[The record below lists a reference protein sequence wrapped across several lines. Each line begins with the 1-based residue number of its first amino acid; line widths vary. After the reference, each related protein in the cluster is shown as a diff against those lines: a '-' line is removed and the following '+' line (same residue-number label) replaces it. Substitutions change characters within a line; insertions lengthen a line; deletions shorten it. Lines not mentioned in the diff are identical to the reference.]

1 MGLFC
6 WGLIALTDEDY
17 MKIALEEAKK
27 GMGFT
32 SPNPMVGAV
41 IVKDGRILN
50 KDHHHK
56 YGEFHAERNALLNC
70 GEDTRGADIYVTLE
84 PCCHHGK
91 TPPCTDI
98 IIEKEIKRVFIG
110 SSDPNPKVAGKGEEI
125 LRSHGI
131 EVKSGILKEE
141 CDELNEPFFHFI
153 TKGTPYVVMKYAMT
167 ADGKIATRTGASKW
181 ITGEKARNNV
191 HESRRRYS
199 GIMVG
204 IGTVLADDPLL
215 TCRVEGGRD
224 PIRIICDSSLRTPVT
239 SNIVKT
245 ANEVSTIIATLND
258 DVREYKK
265 YESRGIKII
274 KTASKM
280 GHIDLNDLMARLGEM
295 KIDSILMEGG
305 GQLNFSALE
314 SGIVNKVQCYIA
326 PKIFG
331 GETAK
336 TPVSG
341 RGISLPKDA
350 FMLEKPKISMFGE
363 DILIEWRR

>member
-1 MGLFC
+1 M
-6 WGLIALTDEDY
+6 TDEEY
-17 MKIALEEAKK
+17 MRLALEEAKK

-50 KDHHHK
+50 SDYHHK

-70 GEDTRGADIYVTLE
+70 KEDTNGADIYVTLE

-98 IIEKEIKRVFIG
+98 IIEKGIKRVFIG
-110 SSDPNPKVAGKGEEI
+110 SSDPNPLVAGKGEEI

-131 EVKSGILKEE
+131 EVKSGILKKE

-153 TKGTPYVVMKYAMT
+153 TTGTPYVVMKYAMT

-181 ITGEKARNNV
+181 ITGEESRNNV
-191 HESRRRYS
+191 QHDRLRCS

-204 IGTVLADDPLL
+204 IGTVLADDSLL
-215 TCRVEGGRD
+215 TCRLEGGRN
-224 PIRIICDSSLRTPVT
+224 PIRIICDSSLRTPIS

-245 ANEVSTIIATLND
+245 AGEAETIIATLNENE
-258 DVREYKK
+258 REYKK
-265 YESRGIKII
+265 YESHGIKILR
-274 KTASKM
+274 TASRL
-280 GHIDLNDLMARLGEM
+280 GHIDLNDLMIKLGKM
-295 KIDSILMEGG
+295 KVDSILMEGG

-314 SGIVNKVQCYIA
+314 AGIVNKVQCYIA
-326 PKIFG
+326 PKLFG
-331 GETAK
+331 GENAK

-341 RGISLPKDA
+341 RGVSLPADA
-350 FMLEKPKISMFGE
+350 YMLKEPKILFFGD
-363 DILIEWRR
+363 DIMIEWRR